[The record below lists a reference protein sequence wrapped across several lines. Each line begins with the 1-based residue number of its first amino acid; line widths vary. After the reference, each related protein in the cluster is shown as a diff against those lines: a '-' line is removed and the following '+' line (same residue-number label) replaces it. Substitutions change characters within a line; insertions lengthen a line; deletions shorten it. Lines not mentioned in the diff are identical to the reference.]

1 MKICSSRKKNNWWWY
16 TSSLNYTCGQI
27 THLFF
32 QLSGFSFR
40 GRQLFSRFRLILFT
54 THAKYEWTLYSE
66 RDRESSSPPNESF
79 DQIKLTLLVWDASSR
94 ICNLKLEHSLLFH
107 LCRGRVETTLEG
119 FISDFVFINWP
130 LTSSLSSVSVSEIIF
145 FNSPVVQYYL
155 YDVTFVFYNRA
166 FIACAPRFDQTE
178 TNGFKTWNQISII
191 HVWEYCENLW
201 A

>member
-130 LTSSLSSVSVSEIIF
+130 LTSSLSSVSVSGI
-145 FNSPVVQYYL
+145 NSLQFSRRSILSIWCNIRVLQSSIHRMCSA
-155 YDVTFVFYNRA
+155 FRSNR
-166 FIACAPRFDQTE
+166 
-178 TNGFKTWNQISII
+178 NKW
-191 HVWEYCENLW
+191 V
-201 A
+201 